1 MTTTFPPKWLSGQ
14 PVALADWSIP
24 CTIHQPPK
32 ITEFLVQRATQ
43 WIESDGKEPSED
55 EIYRRASALAWADTN
70 RIDNARPIVIP
81 ATELAKAIFPSD
93 NLDIKTSKSG
103 RIEEQGKQDIPM
115 ACFVTWLSR
124 EEWEQYYP
132 TPQDVGMQ
140 LKQYRKWSRHV
151 SRINTV
157 NAMAFDF
164 DGIEED
170 EMESIFEAFKD
181 LTYVAYSSF
190 SHKAPHKGSKCC
202 IRIVVAT
209 SRPMSP
215 NDYNNARTRRGF
227 WHQIQALYPNNDEQ
241 TKDPTR
247 LWYLPS
253 YRTDREEHFFVRT
266 NEGSAIDVDAVLL
279 DSPRQAEL
287 PMGSFPVRRS
297 QAQQDTSS
305 ENDGMGGPPADP
317 NDVVDEEAQQ
327 QQAAGATEYTV
338 DYVKGD
344 YDIRCHD
351 DGMRTFR
358 WIIENWDSL
367 PKQANGN
374 YNCCRPG
381 SHTVGSAFI
390 NTYFDSVCELRR
402 FRMTSVPSQAHW
414 DCMESD
420 HGITIRFDRR
430 DRTSRRFSPN
440 QTRQNVAKMVD
451 VLVQERF
458 IDIFSCARNHIGYV
472 GPRRI
477 NDGFMFE
484 IEEPIVQRW
493 FYNGI
498 NPKIIKNGIEGYL
511 HMKRHDAL
519 VEHLNG
525 LKRDPN
531 VDLDTV
537 FIRYLNVE
545 DTPLHRV
552 MTRKWFIGAV
562 ARALHHG
569 CQHDVVLIL
578 SGNQGVGKTTF
589 WKTIAGRC
597 KYTGR
602 PYHKEGKVD
611 INNKDSLLN
620 FLQAWIFEWGE
631 LSGMNHK
638 SKEDFKLLTSQ
649 QENTIRK
656 AYGYFEDDILRKGVI
671 VGSCNPDQ
679 NPLVDEENR
688 RIWLMHC
695 KTDSGNFSYTREDLA
710 KEREAIWAEAVYLYK
725 QGIKDYNEWG
735 CPIYAEDLWWL
746 STEERQQHIKVNES
760 MKDDDLHYNMFLR
773 YVVDNPDAV
782 KSGDDI
788 IEDIYNEVYIDDRG
802 EERKRSKV
810 IKPPHKKEVSRI
822 LKKIGCKY
830 KTVRVNGH
838 PCKRWVLPRIEKDFD
853 TICDYEVSVSKDIPK
868 RKNIINVQKSGFMV
882 PNLDPF
888 SGFDVEDI

>member
-14 PVALADWSIP
+14 PVAIADWSIP

-32 ITEFLVQRATQ
+32 ITDYLRQRATQ
-43 WIESDGKEPSED
+43 WIESDGKEPKED
-55 EIYRRASALAWADTN
+55 EVHRRASALAWAETN
-70 RIDNARPIVIP
+70 RIDNARPITIA

-93 NLDIKTSKSG
+93 NLEIKTSKSG

-124 EEWEQYYP
+124 EEWEQFYP

-164 DGIEED
+164 DGITDE
-170 EMESIFEAFKD
+170 EMESIFDAFSG

-215 NDYNNARTRRGF
+215 NEYNNTRSRTGF
-227 WHQIQALYPNNDEQ
+227 WYQIQSKYSNNDEQ

-253 YRTDREEHFFVRT
+253 FRTDRQEHFFVKV
-266 NEGSAIDVDAVLL
+266 NEGHCIDVDAVLA
-279 DSPRQAEL
+279 DASTQVEL
-287 PMGSFPVRRS
+287 SVGAFPVRNNN
-297 QAQQDTSS
+297 AQQNSAPQ
-305 ENDGMGGPPADP
+305 NDGMGGPAADQSEESEE
-317 NDVVDEEAQQ
+317 DVQR
-327 QQAAGATEYTV
+327 QAATATDYTIE
-338 DYVKGD
+338 YVKGEF
-344 YDIRCHD
+344 DIRCHD
-351 DGMRTFR
+351 DGMRPFR
-358 WIIENWDSL
+358 WIIENWESL
-367 PKQANGN
+367 PKQSNGN

-390 NTYFDSVCELRR
+390 TSHLDSECELRR
-402 FRMTSVPSQAHW
+402 FRMTSVPSQTHW

-420 HGITIRFDRR
+420 YGITIRFDRR

-440 QTRQNVAKMVD
+440 QTRQNVSKMVKT
-451 VLVQERF
+451 LVDEQY

-472 GPRRI
+472 GPQRI
-477 NDGFMFE
+477 NDGYMFE

-511 HMKRHDAL
+511 HMSKHDAL
-519 VEHLNG
+519 VERLNG

-531 VDLDTV
+531 VDLDSV
-537 FIRYLNVE
+537 FVRYLNVE

-562 ARALHHG
+562 ARAFHHG

-611 INNKDSLLN
+611 INSKDSLLN

-695 KTDSGNFSYTREDLA
+695 TTGSGNFSYSREDLLR
-710 KEREAIWAEAVYLYK
+710 EREAIWAEAVYLYK
-725 QGIKDYNEWG
+725 QGIKDYDEWG
-735 CPIYAEDLWWL
+735 SPIYEDDLWWL
-746 STEERQQHIKVNES
+746 STDERQSHIKINEK
-760 MKDDDLHYNMFLR
+760 MKDDDIHYNMFMR
-773 YVVDNPDAV
+773 Y
-782 KSGDDI
+782 I
-788 IEDIYNEVYIDDRG
+788 IDHPNELKTADEVIEEIYSEIYVDDRG
-802 EERKRSKV
+802 EERKRNRV
-810 IKPPHKKEVSRI
+810 VKPPHKNDISRM
-822 LKKIGCKY
+822 LRKVGCKY

-838 PCKRWVLPRIEKDFD
+838 PCKRWVLPELEKDFD
-853 TICDYEVSVSKDIPK
+853 TECDLELTVK
-868 RKNIINVQKSGFMV
+868 RDLHDGKNVININKSGFRV
-882 PNLDPF
+882 PKLDPF
-888 SGFDVEDI
+888 SGFKIEDI

>member
-32 ITEFLVQRATQ
+32 ITDFLRQRATQ
-43 WIESDGKEPSED
+43 WIESDGKEPSEE

-81 ATELAKAIFPSD
+81 ALELAKAIFPSD
-93 NLDIKTSKSG
+93 NLEEMTNKSG
-103 RIEEQGKQDIPM
+103 KIEEQGKQDIPM
-115 ACFVTWLSR
+115 ACFVSWLSR
-124 EEWEQYYP
+124 DEWEQYYP
-132 TPQDVGMQ
+132 TPQDAGMQ

-170 EMESIFEAFKD
+170 EMNAIFEAFTG

-215 NDYNNARTRRGF
+215 NDYNNARTRTGF
-227 WHQIQALYPNNDEQ
+227 WHQIQALYPSNDEQ

-253 YRTDREEHFFVRT
+253 FRRDREEHFFIRT
-266 NEGSAIDVDAVLL
+266 NEGTSIDVDAVLAE
-279 DSPRQAEL
+279 SPQQVEI
-287 PMGSFPVRRS
+287 PVGTFSLRPS
-297 QAQQDTSS
+297 QQQTNAQPS
-305 ENDGMGGPPADP
+305 NDGMSGPAADP
-317 NDVVDEEAQQ
+317 NDEVDEQVQQ
-327 QQAAGATEYTV
+327 QQAATATDYTIA
-338 DYVKGD
+338 YVKGD
-344 YDIRCHD
+344 FDVRCHD
-351 DGMRTFR
+351 DGMRPFR
-358 WIIENWDSL
+358 WIIANWDSL

-390 NTYFDSVCELRR
+390 NVHQDSVCELRR
-402 FRMTSVPSQAHW
+402 FRMTSVPSQTHW
-414 DCMESD
+414 DCLESD
-420 HGITIRFDRR
+420 HEVTINFDRR

-440 QTRQNVAKMVD
+440 QTRQNVAKMVK
-451 VLVQERF
+451 VLVDEGY
-458 IDIFSCARNHIGYV
+458 INIFSCARNYIGYV

-477 NDGFMFE
+477 NDGHMFE

-511 HMKRHDAL
+511 HTTKHDAL
-519 VEHLNG
+519 LEYLNG
-525 LKRDPN
+525 LKRKPN
-531 VDLDTV
+531 VDLETV
-537 FIRYLNVE
+537 FIRYLNVV
-545 DTPLHRV
+545 DTPLHRA
-552 MTRKWFIGAV
+552 MTKKWFIGAV
-562 ARALHHG
+562 ARAFHHG
-569 CQHDVVLIL
+569 CQHDSVLIF
-578 SGNQGVGKTTF
+578 SGNQGVGKSTF
-589 WKTIAGRC
+589 WKIIAGRC
-597 KYTGR
+597 NYTGR

-649 QENTIRK
+649 QENTIRR

-695 KTDSGNFSYTREDLA
+695 ETGSGEFSYSREDLMR
-710 KEREAIWAEAVYLYK
+710 ERDAIWAEAVHLYK
-725 QGIKDYNEWG
+725 QGIRDYDEWG
-735 CPIYAEDLWWL
+735 NPIYEEDLWWL
-746 STEERQQHIKVNES
+746 NGDERAEHIKVNEQ
-760 MKDDDLHYNMFLR
+760 MKDDDIHHNMFLR
-773 YVVDNPDAV
+773 YVIDHPNEM
-782 KSGDDI
+782 KTGDEI
-788 IEDIYNEVYIDDRG
+788 IEEIYSEIYIDDKG
-802 EERKRSKV
+802 EERKRNKV
-810 IKPPHKKEVSRI
+810 VKPPHKNDVSRI
-822 LKKIGCKY
+822 LRKIGCEY

-838 PCKRWVLPRIEKDFD
+838 PCKRWVMPELEKDFD
-853 TICDYEVSVSKDIPK
+853 TVCDFEITVSKDLPK
-868 RKNIINVQKSGFMV
+868 SNNIINVSRSGFRM
-882 PNLDPF
+882 PTLDPF
-888 SGFDVEDI
+888 SGLDIEDI